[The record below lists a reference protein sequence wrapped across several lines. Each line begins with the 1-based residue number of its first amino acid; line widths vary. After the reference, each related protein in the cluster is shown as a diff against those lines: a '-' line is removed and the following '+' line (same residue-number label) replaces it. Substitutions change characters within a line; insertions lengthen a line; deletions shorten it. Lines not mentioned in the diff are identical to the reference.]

1 LLIDWADS
9 LLLSPDAE
17 STLRN
22 FGFTDDPLGETPV
35 PTQTALWHPEAL
47 LPRVILDHTL
57 PPAGYP
63 HRIAIHVDSVSD
75 FMAAHGLT
83 GEPEGGPLSRFR
95 RIAVSRENDTCF
107 EAVERRG
114 YRGWAPEPANPSR
127 VQAALQAHEVWKTRR
142 RIFGEDDEGFRQT
155 QTLLD
160 RVIALVGRDLA
171 CHIVFAE
178 ERDYWE
184 RRNRAAQLQ
193 KRRQDKLG
201 LGWSNH
207 DHHTFRCSRTHF
219 VELMGILE
227 KLGFERRER
236 YYAGPQA
243 GWGAQILEQRV
254 EGLVAF
260 CDVDLEPED
269 TEIDFSRHRLSPP
282 GRLGTIGLW
291 VGLHGESFLDAGMH
305 HLECRYDHDLLRE
318 QLADQNV
325 ATMKPFSDFP
335 FLKQAFT
342 EGERWPVRRER
353 VERLLRAGLIDN
365 SQFNQFLNEGAIGS
379 HLENL
384 QRKGGFK
391 GFNQKSVSAI
401 IQATDPRTQGHA
413 A

>member
-1 LLIDWADS
+1 MNGSKPYGPSGNGPGPTRRRTRRPAREERTAKPAVNAQATAAEQRFDWPICYEAENFLLNRFQAFLARSTFASRFSERLRLETGTLLIDWADS

-178 ERDYWE
+178 E
-184 RRNRAAQLQ
+184 
-193 KRRQDKLG
+193 
-201 LGWSNH
+201 
-207 DHHTFRCSRTHF
+207 
-219 VELMGILE
+219 
-227 KLGFERRER
+227 
-236 YYAGPQA
+236 
-243 GWGAQILEQRV
+243 
-254 EGLVAF
+254 
-260 CDVDLEPED
+260 
-269 TEIDFSRHRLSPP
+269 
-282 GRLGTIGLW
+282 
-291 VGLHGESFLDAGMH
+291 LD
-305 HLECRYDHDLLRE
+305 
-318 QLADQNV
+318 
-325 ATMKPFSDFP
+325 
-335 FLKQAFT
+335 
-342 EGERWPVRRER
+342 
-353 VERLLRAGLIDN
+353 
-365 SQFNQFLNEGAIGS
+365 
-379 HLENL
+379 
-384 QRKGGFK
+384 
-391 GFNQKSVSAI
+391 
-401 IQATDPRTQGHA
+401 
-413 A
+413 